1 MLSISIIGEE
11 RPKGTGR
18 RTIKTEIKETGYDW
32 NNITRFRNVSTNG
45 ETLLQS
51 FVQKCM
57 KRIKQVIMG
66 EILKVLG
73 LCTCI

>member
-1 MLSISIIGEE
+1 MTGKTPPDLEMLE
-11 RPKGTGR
+11 
-18 RTIKTEIKETGYDW
+18 
-32 NNITRFRNVSTNG
+32 TNG

-51 FVQKCM
+51 YMYVQKCM

-73 LCTCI
+73 LCI

>member
-1 MLSISIIGEE
+1 MTGKTSPDLEMLE
-11 RPKGTGR
+11 
-18 RTIKTEIKETGYDW
+18 
-32 NNITRFRNVSTNG
+32 TNG

-51 FVQKCM
+51 YMYVQKCM

-73 LCTCI
+73 LCIWPADIGWFP

>member
-1 MLSISIIGEE
+1 MTGTTSPDLEMLA
-11 RPKGTGR
+11 
-18 RTIKTEIKETGYDW
+18 
-32 NNITRFRNVSTNG
+32 TNG